1 LELTETSVREAAT
14 TNVCS
19 DYATLRRAKVGGY
32 VGANAYD
39 GEAT

>member
-1 LELTETSVREAAT
+1 LHLTLTSVREAAA

-19 DYATLRRAKVGGY
+19 DYATSRRAKVGGY

>member
-1 LELTETSVREAAT
+1 LALTQTSVRESAT
-14 TNVCS
+14 TNVGS

-32 VGANAYD
+32 VGAKAYD